1 MTEPE
6 EILEAKIVADIANA
20 APGVDVLGALSAAP
34 EGEQKLSPDSYI
46 SVFADVASQLLDWSG
61 PNLPR
66 TFSVRVTVHVADA
79 DDKTHTLFRDAC
91 RAVRGVLKTYLGDGC
106 EALTADGLSVDGFSL
121 DTTETAQ
128 DASSDVGGMAKSYNA
143 TVTARYNPPVEE
155 ADETQTAE
163 TPATT

>member
-6 EILEAKIVADIANA
+6 EILETKIVADLVVANT
-20 APGVDVLGALSAAP
+20 GVDVLGALSPAP

-91 RAVRGVLKTYLGDGC
+91 RRVRHVLKTYLGDGC
-106 EALTADGLSVDGFSL
+106 ANLSADGLEVDSFIL
-121 DTTETAQ
+121 DTTETSL
-128 DASSDVGGMAKSYNA
+128 DAASDVGGMRKSYNA
-143 TVTARYNPPVEE
+143 TVTARYNPS
-155 ADETQTAE
+155 TH
-163 TPATT
+163 TTNQGE

>member
-6 EILEAKIVADIANA
+6 EILEAKIVADLANA
-20 APGVDVLGALSAAP
+20 APGVDVIGALSPAP
-34 EGEQKLSPDSYI
+34 EGTEKASPDSYI
-46 SVFADVASQLLDWSG
+46 SVFADVASQLIDWSG

-106 EALTADGLSVDGFSL
+106 DSLSADGLSVDGFSL
-121 DTTETAQ
+121 DTTETSL
-128 DASSDVGGMAKSYNA
+128 DASSETGGMAKSYNA
-143 TVTARYNPPVEE
+143 TVTARYAPP
-155 ADETQTAE
+155 
-163 TPATT
+163 TT